1 MEFKNAELTDMIEAY
16 SKATNTPSIV
26 DSTVRGKITNLNE
39 ELLTREEALNYLS
52 RSLALNG
59 YSWIKINDK
68 YIVRNARSAQRD
80 SIPTYKTLPP
90 AEPEHMASYLYTLK
104 NTTCEYMQS
113 NMSRLLTSSYGE
125 MTCLASKNTIV
136 ATDFTGSLQRI
147 HTLLND
153 LDALPNVKAEKAP
166 EKNNTKKVSAE
177 KIKTEK
183 PSEEQ
188 KN

>member
-16 SKATNTPSIV
+16 SKATNTPFIV